1 MHMATITKRGDSY
14 RIKVSCG
21 YDVEGKQVLRT
32 MTWRPDPNMTPKQ
45 IKKELNRQV
54 ILFEDE
60 CSRGKISA
68 SIKFETFA
76 EQWFEDYAELNHKDT
91 TLMRERNLSRRTYNA
106 LGHMRLDKITARDIQ
121 KFINFLAQNGTH
133 YRSKKPLSYKTIRH
147 HLSFIST
154 IFEYAIKLDM
164 LTFNPC
170 SKVTIPKK
178 LENGN
183 PTGKEKKIYTKEQA
197 KEFLKILS
205 ESDMMYRVYF
215 TLLMFTGGR
224 RAEMLGLEWGD
235 FNYEE
240 QTVHITRTSN
250 YSKQRGM
257 YTDTPKTEKSNRI
270 IALPPEVLE
279 LVKQFK
285 SERDYYVMNMGDK
298 WHPTER
304 LFTCQDGKPM
314 HSNTPYNWLKRLC
327 DRNNFPFYGI
337 HTFRHFFASAEIEA
351 GIDPVTVAAVLGH
364 STPQTTL
371 TTYSHYFQE
380 ARNKV
385 RNAIADVLLDKT
397 DDEKAAV

>member
-1 MHMATITKRGDSY
+1 
-14 RIKVSCG
+14 
-21 YDVEGKQVLRT
+21 
-32 MTWRPDPNMTPKQ
+32 
-45 IKKELNRQV
+45 
-54 ILFEDE
+54 
-60 CSRGKISA
+60 
-68 SIKFETFA
+68 
-76 EQWFEDYAELNHKDT
+76 
-91 TLMRERNLSRRTYNA
+91 
-106 LGHMRLDKITARDIQ
+106 
-121 KFINFLAQNGTH
+121 
-133 YRSKKPLSYKTIRH
+133 
-147 HLSFIST
+147 
-154 IFEYAIKLDM
+154 M

-279 LVKQFK
+279 L
-285 SERDYYVMNMGDK
+285 
-298 WHPTER
+298 PT
-304 LFTCQDGKPM
+304 TC
-314 HSNTPYNWLKRLC
+314 
-327 DRNNFPFYGI
+327 
-337 HTFRHFFASAEIEA
+337 
-351 GIDPVTVAAVLGH
+351 
-364 STPQTTL
+364 
-371 TTYSHYFQE
+371 
-380 ARNKV
+380 
-385 RNAIADVLLDKT
+385 
-397 DDEKAAV
+397 